1 MEPVD
6 PSNVSLVTCL
16 RSYHFDA
23 GDTLKNFRSF
33 RVGLFGSYFFR
44 GAGEVLQGSL
54 VRLVSL
60 WWEFP
65 PRLDSK
71 NNILSGRLQQFFVF
85 QNEEFYSELIEIRYD
100 LDTTGI
106 FRSYDVSKSTS

>member
-1 MEPVD
+1 MG
-6 PSNVSLVTCL
+6 
-16 RSYHFDA
+16 F
-23 GDTLKNFRSF
+23 
-33 RVGLFGSYFFR
+33 FGKLLFFR

-85 QNEEFYSELIEIRYD
+85 QNEEFLSVLIEIRYD
-100 LDTTGI
+100 LDI
-106 FRSYDVSKSTS
+106 ARLFDFISRFYNVLCHSDEPVPAALSSNS

>member
-1 MEPVD
+1 LKLE
-6 PSNVSLVTCL
+6 
-16 RSYHFDA
+16 
-23 GDTLKNFRSF
+23 TLSKTFRFVFWGLLGSF
-33 RVGLFGSYFFR
+33 GVFWEITFFR

-85 QNEEFYSELIEIRYD
+85 QNEEFYSALIEIRYD
-100 LDTTGI
+100 LDITGLFDFI
-106 FRSYDVSKSTS
+106 LH

>member
-1 MEPVD
+1 LE
-6 PSNVSLVTCL
+6 VT
-16 RSYHFDA
+16 
-23 GDTLKNFRSF
+23 
-33 RVGLFGSYFFR
+33 FFR

-85 QNEEFYSELIEIRYD
+85 QNEEFYSALIEIRYG
-100 LDTTGI
+100 LDITRLFDFI
-106 FRSYDVSKSTS
+106 FHFYKVLCHSDAPVPAALSSNS

>member
-1 MEPVD
+1 MLETLSKTFVL
-6 PSNVSLVTCL
+6 SGVGFFWEVT
-16 RSYHFDA
+16 
-23 GDTLKNFRSF
+23 
-33 RVGLFGSYFFR
+33 FFR

-85 QNEEFYSELIEIRYD
+85 QNEEFYPHS
-100 LDTTGI
+100 
-106 FRSYDVSKSTS
+106 

>member
-1 MEPVD
+1 M
-6 PSNVSLVTCL
+6 LLRCL
-16 RSYHFDA
+16 GKPKLLPRLRKL
-23 GDTLKNFRSF
+23 TLADFGSGLALGSF
-33 RVGLFGSYFFR
+33 RFFR

-71 NNILSGRLQQFFVF
+71 IIHFLEDCNSFLYFKMKNFSP
-85 QNEEFYSELIEIRYD
+85 S
-100 LDTTGI
+100 
-106 FRSYDVSKSTS
+106 